1 MKREQRADIVIINGG
16 EPESVDPHIV
26 TGQLD
31 GRVSSALFDGLL
43 QFDPR
48 TGDPVPAI
56 AERYDVSPNGL
67 IYTFHLRSNA
77 TWSTGEPI
85 TAHDFVWSWQRVLA
99 PATAADYAGQLFYIR
114 NAQAYCT
121 GLTNA
126 TTGRRYSA
134 EDVAVRA
141 LNDRTLHVELVAP
154 TAFFPDLCASR
165 PLAVVP
171 RKSIEKH
178 GDRWVGARDASFSGA
193 FTLEFWRVND
203 RIRLRKNPRYWNAA
217 AVQIETLDFLPH
229 HDAAF
234 CLNTFLSGDA
244 DIIFDKRRVPAQLLD
259 VLRTNSYAHP
269 FDYLCTFFYRYNV
282 TKPPFNDPRVRKALA
297 MAVDKRRIVERIT
310 RAGEP
315 PATHLTPPGIPGY
328 EPPQGV
334 EYNPEGARRLL
345 AEAGYPGGTGFP
357 VFRYLSQNTM
367 QAVQIAVELREM
379 WQNELGVRMEI
390 QPLEWK
396 VFLHEQSRRNYDLSY
411 SSWIG
416 DYKDPNTFLDLFMS
430 NNGNNRTGWG
440 DPRYD
445 ALMREANSQVDT
457 KKRAALLRQA
467 ESILVKDEAPI
478 VPLYFEKG
486 ILFYRPEEIEGIY
499 PNLIDEHP
507 AHALRRKSRTPNVE
521 RRTQEAGSRTSKVG
535 WAVGSY
541 KRKIMKQRFRFERL
555 ECWQQARALNREVY
569 KITRRFPKDEVYG
582 VTSQVRRASTSISS
596 NIAEGSGRNSDKDFA
611 HFLEQAYGSAIEVA
625 SLLFLALDE
634 GYLPESEAAVLMER
648 VAAVSA
654 KVAALNRSLKI
665 PTSKTPFRHKAGSA
679 FDVRPST
686 FD

>member
-1 MKREQRADIVIINGG
+1 MKCFANALFRWKRAFRFFLIALSCASLLSGCMKRAPRADIVIINGG
-16 EPESVDPHIV
+16 EPESVDPHVV

-31 GRVSSALFDGLL
+31 GRVASALFDGLL

-48 TGDPVPAI
+48 TGDPVPGI
-56 AERYDVSPNGL
+56 AERYDLSPDGL
-67 IYTFHLRSNA
+67 VYTFHLRSNA
-77 TWSTGEPI
+77 MWSTGGPI
-85 TAHDFVWSWQRVLA
+85 TAHDFVWSWQRVLS
-99 PATAADYAGQLFYIR
+99 PATAADYAGILFYVR
-114 NAQAYCT
+114 NAEAYCT
-121 GLTNA
+121 GQTNA
-126 TTGRRYSA
+126 ATGRRYAA
-134 EDVAVRA
+134 EDVGVRA
-141 LNDRTLHVELVAP
+141 LDDRTLRVELVAP
-154 TAFFPDLCASR
+154 TVFFPSLCAWRTLS
-165 PLAVVP
+165 VVP
-171 RKSIEKH
+171 RAAIEKY
-178 GDRWVGARDASFSGA
+178 GDRWVRAPGASFSGA

-217 AVQIETLDFLPH
+217 EVKIETVDFLPH

-328 EPPQGV
+328 EPPQGLG
-334 EYNPEGARRLL
+334 YDPEEARKLL
-345 AEAGYPGGTGFP
+345 ADAGYPGGKGFP
-357 VFRYLSQNTM
+357 VFRYLCQNST
-367 QAVQIAVELREM
+367 QAGQIAVELREM

-396 VFLHEQSRRNYDLSY
+396 VFLHEQSRTNYDLSY

-430 NNGNNRTGWG
+430 NNGNNRTGWS

-445 ALMREANSQVDT
+445 ALMREANSQVDG
-457 KKRAALLRQA
+457 KKRAELLRRA
-467 ESILVKDEAPI
+467 ETILVKDEAPI

-499 PNLIDEHP
+499 ANLIDEHP
-507 AHALRRKSRTPNVE
+507 VHALRRKSRTSKVE
-521 RRTQEAGSRTSKVG
+521 GRTQDARGRMSK
-535 WAVGSY
+535 
-541 KRKIMKQRFRFERL
+541 
-555 ECWQQARALNREVY
+555 
-569 KITRRFPKDEVYG
+569 
-582 VTSQVRRASTSISS
+582 
-596 NIAEGSGRNSDKDFA
+596 
-611 HFLEQAYGSAIEVA
+611 IE
-625 SLLFLALDE
+625 
-634 GYLPESEAAVLMER
+634 
-648 VAAVSA
+648 
-654 KVAALNRSLKI
+654 
-665 PTSKTPFRHKAGSA
+665 H
-679 FDVRPST
+679 
-686 FD
+686 